1 MKGSSSHPASDLDL
15 RSLIKAFP
23 FSNSQSSAYTNQQ
36 LGTMFANHLATIA
49 PHAAVMVSPS
59 HYNTKPRSSSIARA
73 STSTNTTKHRA
84 KSEDTTKKD
93 GAEVRIPPRQ
103 SV

>member
-1 MKGSSSHPASDLDL
+1 
-15 RSLIKAFP
+15 
-23 FSNSQSSAYTNQQ
+23 
-36 LGTMFANHLATIA
+36 MFANHLATIA

-59 HYNTKPRSSSIARA
+59 HHNTKPRSSSTARA

-84 KSEDTTKKD
+84 KSEDTSTKKD